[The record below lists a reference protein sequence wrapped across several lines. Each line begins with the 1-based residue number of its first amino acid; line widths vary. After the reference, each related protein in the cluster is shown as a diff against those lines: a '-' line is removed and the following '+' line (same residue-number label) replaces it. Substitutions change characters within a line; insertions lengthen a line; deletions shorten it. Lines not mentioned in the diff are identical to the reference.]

1 MNTLCSIQ
9 FSVNWSNWCEIISKR
24 AGPNKRAGRNFLKK
38 LINEQGQIRA
48 SRMEKPQIINKRA
61 CSLIRHLRVAW
72 LEGKQTDV
80 ISVLKTKLKG
90 TLECT
95 AILLVPT
102 WQSYSWAYLLVAPI
116 ISFLAFASYM
126 DSPFLTVM
134 QLQTRYGSTLMVP
147 SLWKFNLS

>member
-61 CSLIRHLRVAW
+61 CSLIRHLRVYEVMGTYAAKFENVLCKLMMR
-72 LEGKQTDV
+72 LELFTKQM
-80 ISVLKTKLKG
+80 G
-90 TLECT
+90 
-95 AILLVPT
+95 P
-102 WQSYSWAYLLVAPI
+102 
-116 ISFLAFASYM
+116 
-126 DSPFLTVM
+126 
-134 QLQTRYGSTLMVP
+134 GSQIEPPM
-147 SLWKFNLS
+147 SRQ